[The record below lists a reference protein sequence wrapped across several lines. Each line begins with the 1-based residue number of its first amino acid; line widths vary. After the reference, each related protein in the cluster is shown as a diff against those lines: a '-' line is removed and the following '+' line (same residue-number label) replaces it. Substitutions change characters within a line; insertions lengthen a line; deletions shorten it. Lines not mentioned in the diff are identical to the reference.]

1 MRGVSAATRRTR
13 WVGRVWFGGTMG
25 LLDEAIR
32 EHLELKRLHG
42 ADPDEVAR
50 EERAAFDPVRSDR
63 DVGPEDHLAD
73 TEDEISSNNDGE
85 APEDDDLSD
94 SLDSVVPEAADPREP
109 ESRHA
114 IQETAEIDMRTI
126 LDAEDLEQDAPAS
139 KLDRE
144 PSPTHATPPRARR
157 SLLRR
162 RRHRGDEADP
172 LG

>member
-1 MRGVSAATRRTR
+1 
-13 WVGRVWFGGTMG
+13 MG

-50 EERAAFDPVRSDR
+50 EERAAFDPVRGDR
-63 DVGPEDHLAD
+63 DVGPEDRLTD
-73 TEDEISSNNDGE
+73 TGEEISSNNDGGTS
-85 APEDDDLSD
+85 EDDDPSD
-94 SLDSVVPEAADPREP
+94 SLDSAFSEADDPPEP
-109 ESRHA
+109 EPRHA

-126 LDAEDLEQDAPAS
+126 LEAEDLGEDAPGS
-139 KLDRE
+139 QLDRE
-144 PSPTHATPPRARR
+144 PSPAHATPPRARR

-162 RRHRGDEADP
+162 RRHRGGEADP